1 MENVKKE
8 MYMKSLRKLF
18 GPSKEEVWSQLSKE
32 IGADYQEGGFFKKG
46 SVLVTHRQWQIM
58 LDTYTV
64 STGKST
70 IIYTRMRTPYVNNDG
85 FRFRIYRKSIFSG
98 LGKWLGMQDIE
109 IGDPYFDEEFIIQ
122 GKPVEMVMTLF
133 ANMNIRQLIQKQ
145 PDIHFEVKDDEGIFG
160 KTFPAGVDELYF
172 QTIGVIKD
180 KQRLKDLFDLFSSVL
195 EELCRLGSAYENEP
209 GVTLK

>member
-1 MENVKKE
+1 MS
-8 MYMKSLRKLF
+8 MKSLRKLF

-32 IGADYQEGGFFKKG
+32 IGADYQEGGFFKTG
-46 SVLVTHRQWQIM
+46 NVIVTHRQWQII

-70 IIYTRMRTPYVNNDG
+70 VTYTRMRVPYVNNDG
-85 FRFRIYRKSIFSG
+85 FRFRVYRKSIFSG

-160 KTFPAGVDELYF
+160 KTFPDGVDELYF
-172 QTIGVIKD
+172 QTTGVIKD

-195 EELCRLGSAYENEP
+195 EELCRLGSAYESEP